1 MRITPVFILC
11 SPRPLVGKTL
21 IARQLSEFLLL
32 KNGDVAAFD
41 INLKEPSLLEFL
53 PGITETAEVD
63 DTFGKMALMD
73 RVIVNDGI
81 AKVIDLGFHAFDEFF
96 KMFEE
101 IGFMKEAAR
110 RGVAPVIL
118 FVADTDRVSARGYAM
133 LQEQIPATALV
144 TVDHEYGVRG
154 ELPEA
159 MAHGRMLRIAALP
172 SFLKTYIDRL
182 TFSFTEY
189 LRNEKDSSSELHQWI
204 RSNYLSFREL
214 ELSLILQRS

>member
-1 MRITPVFILC
+1 MPCCRSRFP
-11 SPRPLVGKTL
+11 P
-21 IARQLSEFLLL
+21 
-32 KNGDVAAFD
+32 
-41 INLKEPSLLEFL
+41 
-53 PGITETAEVD
+53 
-63 DTFGKMALMD
+63 
-73 RVIVNDGI
+73 
-81 AKVIDLGFHAFDEFF
+81 
-96 KMFEE
+96 
-101 IGFMKEAAR
+101 
-110 RGVAPVIL
+110 
-118 FVADTDRVSARGYAM
+118 
-133 LQEQIPATALV
+133 TALV
-144 TVDHEYGVRG
+144 TVDNEYVVRG